1 MRRETLHH
9 WTGAASWPYLFY
21 FIELITNTNR
31 DHVFCKSKDQFFI
44 SPYNNSF

>member
-9 WTGAASWPYLFY
+9 GTGAASWPYFILFY

-31 DHVFCKSKDQFFI
+31 DHVFCKSKDDF
-44 SPYNNSF
+44 